1 MKLHL
6 QSEASECGL
15 ACLAMI
21 LSHHES
27 HVSLAE
33 LRQRFVVSLKGVTLS
48 SLSRYA
54 SELEMSSR
62 ALRLDLDEMS
72 QLELPCILHWSMD
85 HFVVLK
91 KISSKPTRRP
101 VFIILDPA
109 VGERRLNIEEVSKNF
124 TGVAL
129 EITPSKGFE
138 KKKVV
143 DKVGIT
149 EFTGPI
155 RGLKRSLIQ
164 LIMLAVALELFAIA
178 MPLFNQFVIDEVIQ
192 NGDVDLLKLLV
203 IGFFILIVTQTF
215 ISLVRGWMLMRW
227 SMDISIQWSQRVFKH
242 LLKLPVSFFEKRHIG
257 DVVSRFGSLSAIQG
271 MLTSVMLDTA
281 LDGVMAILALSM
293 MFVYSAQ
300 LTLVVLVSLL
310 IYGLLRW
317 TYYAPLRAASA
328 ERIVL
333 SAKESTHFLETI
345 RGITPIKLYAREE
358 QRRARWQNLLLDV
371 QNRDVKT
378 QKLTLTARIAHTST
392 TAVQGLASFYIGA
405 KLVIGN
411 ELTVGMLMA
420 FTSYA
425 ATFSGRAFG
434 LIDTY
439 VSIKMLGL
447 HRERLA
453 DIVHTPV
460 EIVGNDQE
468 SDPHFCQSIN
478 LKDVRFRY
486 AEGEP
491 WVLDGINLSIAYGE
505 SVAITGPSGC
515 GKTTLCKIILGL
527 LVPSSGEI
535 LLDGVPLSKIGLK
548 AYRKI
553 VGTVMQDD
561 VLLSGSIME
570 NITFFSDSPDLAR
583 MRTAAS
589 DAAVSDEIVKMPMGY
604 QSFVGDM
611 GSSLSGG
618 QRQRLL
624 LARAFYKEPQILC
637 LDEATSHLDVEN
649 ERRILSCLKARNITR
664 VMVAHRPDAIKHADR
679 IIKLISGVVVESN
692 EELTVMAA

>member
-21 LSHHES
+21 LSHYGS
-27 HVSLAE
+27 NVSLAE
-33 LRQRFVVSLKGVTLS
+33 LRQKFIVSLKGVTLS

-54 SELEMSSR
+54 GEMEMSSR
-62 ALRLDLDEMS
+62 ALRLDLNEMP

-85 HFVVLK
+85 HFVVLT
-91 KISSKPTRRP
+91 KIISKSSRRP
-101 VFIILDPA
+101 TFVILDPA
-109 VGERRLNIEEVSKNF
+109 VGERRLNINEFSKNF

-129 EITPSKGFE
+129 EISPSANFQKRP
-138 KKKVV
+138 VA
-143 DKVGIT
+143 DKVAIT
-149 EFTGPI
+149 ELTGPI
-155 RGLKRSLIQ
+155 RGLKRSLLQ
-164 LIMLAVALELFAIA
+164 LSMLAVALELFAIA

-192 NGDVDLLKLLV
+192 NGDIDFLKLLV
-203 IGFFILIVTQTF
+203 VGFFILIVTQTF

-227 SMDISIQWSQRVFKH
+227 SMDVSIQWSQRVFRH

-257 DVVSRFGSLSAIQG
+257 DVVSRFGSLSAIQS
-271 MLTSVMLDTA
+271 MLTGVLLDTA
-281 LDGVMAILALSM
+281 LDGALTVLSLSM

-300 LTLVVLVSLL
+300 LTLVVISSLI

-317 TYYAPLRAASA
+317 AYYAPLRAASA

-371 QNRDVKT
+371 QNRDIKT
-378 QKLTLTARIAHTST
+378 QKLALTAKIAHTSA
-392 TAVQGLASFYIGA
+392 TALQGLISFYIGA
-405 KLVIGN
+405 KLVISS

-434 LIDTY
+434 LIDTF
-439 VSIKMLGL
+439 VGIKMLGL

-453 DIVHTPV
+453 DIVHAPEEVIGVNRGTTP
-460 EIVGNDQE
+460 EFKKSIV
-468 SDPHFCQSIN
+468 
-478 LKDVRFRY
+478 LRDVRFRY

-491 WVLDGINLSIAYGE
+491 WVLDGINLFIAHGE
-505 SVAITGPSGC
+505 SVAITGASGC
-515 GKTTLCKIILGL
+515 GKTTLCKILLGL
-527 LVPSSGEI
+527 LVPSSGEV
-535 LLDGVPLSKIGLK
+535 LLDGVPLSKIGIK
-548 AYRKI
+548 AYREI

-561 VLLSGSIME
+561 ILLSGSILE
-570 NITFFSDSPDLAR
+570 NITFFSENPDVEK
-583 MRTAAS
+583 MYAAAN
-589 DAAVSDEIVKMPMGY
+589 DAAVADEISSMPMGY

-624 LARAFYKEPQILC
+624 LARAFYKEPKILC
-637 LDEATSHLDVEN
+637 LDEATSHLDIEN
-649 ERRILSCLKARNITR
+649 ERRILDCLRVRNVTR

-679 IIKLISGVVVESN
+679 IIQLVSGSVAERN
-692 EELTVMAA
+692 EELTPMTV